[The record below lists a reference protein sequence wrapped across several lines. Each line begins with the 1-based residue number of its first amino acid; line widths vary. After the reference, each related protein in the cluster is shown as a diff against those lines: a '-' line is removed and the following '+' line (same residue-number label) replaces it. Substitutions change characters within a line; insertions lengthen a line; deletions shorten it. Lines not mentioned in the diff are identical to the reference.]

1 MSEKFSTEDR
11 HKVISI
17 YHQYDNDKS
26 NLWSKVFADIQK
38 EFNVTLDPQK
48 DGEVFRSWFK
58 RQRKTLDPL
67 YSTQQ
72 VLLSPTVLTEE
83 KLALQAERFKY
94 RDQKNALTKVIREQS
109 RFEYIRESIML
120 GAIEVAKTKPLFFCT
135 QYTKNID
142 ELSNKEA
149 ALLLGDWHVGLEV
162 DNFLNKYSVEIC
174 RSRLQRLVEKVIQH
188 IRLHQVKKV
197 HVFDLGDMICG
208 NIHNS
213 LRSASNEDVI
223 SQVMIVCEL
232 MAEVIAR
239 LANEVPEVHVY
250 SVTDNHSRILP
261 NKNDV
266 QQKESFARIIP
277 FYLKPRLSKF
287 TNVTIM
293 DGLDSEIAVA
303 DIMGYTV
310 FAVHGHNDSVRTVVA
325 DLSLMI
331 KKFPDYVFMAH
342 YHHNAED
349 ETHSCDVVV
358 NPSLAGVEEH
368 AKGIRR
374 TSKPAQKLLI
384 FTEEG
389 RECTY
394 SINLGE
400 KKSR

>member
-1 MSEKFSTEDR
+1 MSEVFSTEDR
-11 HKVISI
+11 HKLINI
-17 YHQYDNDKS
+17 YHKYDDDKS
-26 NLWSKVFADIQK
+26 NKWSKVFADIQK
-38 EFNVTLDPQK
+38 EFNITLDQQK
-48 DGEVFRSWFK
+48 DGEIFRSWFK
-58 RQRKTLDPL
+58 RVRKTLDPL

-162 DNFLNKYSVEIC
+162 DNFLNKYNVEIC
-174 RSRLQRLVEKVIQH
+174 RSRLQRLVAKVIKYIH
-188 IRLHQVKKV
+188 EHKIKKL
-197 HVFDLGDMICG
+197 HVFDVGDLIAG
-208 NIHNS
+208 NIH
-213 LRSASNEDVI
+213 ASIRTASSEDVI
-223 SQVMIVCEL
+223 SQVMIACEL
-232 MAEVIAR
+232 MAEVVSA
-239 LANEVPEVHVY
+239 LANEVPEVYVY

-266 QQKESFARIIP
+266 QQKESYARIIP

-287 TNVTIM
+287 TNVKIM
-293 DGLDSEIAVA
+293 DVLDNEIAVA

-310 FAVHGHNDSVRTVVA
+310 FASHGHNDNVKTVVA
-325 DLSLMI
+325 DLALMI
-331 KKFPDYVFMAH
+331 KKFPDYVLLGH
-342 YHHNAED
+342 YHHNVED
-349 ETHSCDVVV
+349 EMHGCDVIV
-358 NPSLAGVEEH
+358 NPSLVGVEEH